1 MHQFLIL
8 GGDSRQ
14 ICLNRLL
21 SQSGAR
27 TLFYYDRP
35 SSPFSL
41 REAMEDSH
49 IILCPVPFTKDG
61 KTIFS
66 ENSLP
71 GLDIQALADCLK
83 NTHIL
88 FGGNIPSSVRERCD
102 SLSIPCHDFMRMEE
116 VAWRNAVA
124 TAEGAVAEAIA
135 LSPVNLYRSRCLVTG
150 YGRCASIL
158 ADRLKG
164 MGAGV
169 TVAGRDAYRLVQAH
183 CLGYDTC
190 LLKELESVIGEFDFI
205 FNTIPSLV
213 LDGALAKQLQENA
226 SVIDIASAPG
236 GVDFQALK
244 RRNIRARLCPGLP
257 GRYSPHSSAIIL
269 YEAVMEHIRD
279 SQTQQEIRRTIW
291 N

>member
-1 MHQFLIL
+1 MQPILIL

-21 SQSGAR
+21 NQTGHK
-27 TLFYYDRP
+27 TLFYYDKLT
-35 SSPFSL
+35 SFSL

-61 KTIFS
+61 STIFS
-66 ENSLP
+66 VNSLP
-71 GLDIQALADCLK
+71 GLEIHDFTAALN
-83 NTHIL
+83 NTHTL
-88 FGGNIPSSVRERCD
+88 FGGNIPTAVRERCG
-102 SLSIPCHDFMRMEE
+102 SLSIPFHDFMRMEE
-116 VAWRNAVA
+116 VAWKNAVA

-135 LSPVNLYRSRCLVTG
+135 LSPLNLYRSRCLVTG
-150 YGRCASIL
+150 WGRCASIL

-169 TVAGRDAYRLVQAH
+169 TVAGRDSSRLVSAR
-183 CLGYDTC
+183 CLGYNTC
-190 LLKELESVIGEFDFI
+190 LLKELEPIMGEFDFI

-213 LDGALAKQLQENA
+213 LDAALAEQVQDNA
-226 SVIDIASAPG
+226 AVIDIASAPG
-236 GVDFQALK
+236 GVDFPALE

-257 GRYSPHSSAIIL
+257 GRYSPLSSARIL

-279 SQTQQEIRRTIW
+279 SQTQ
-291 N
+291 

>member
-71 GLDIQALADCLK
+71 GLEIQALADCLK
-83 NTHIL
+83 TPIYFLEVISLPLSGSAVIL
-88 FGGNIPSSVRERCD
+88 FPFPAMISCGWRRWHGGMPWQPQR
-102 SLSIPCHDFMRMEE
+102 
-116 VAWRNAVA
+116 
-124 TAEGAVAEAIA
+124 
-135 LSPVNLYRSRCLVTG
+135 
-150 YGRCASIL
+150 
-158 ADRLKG
+158 
-164 MGAGV
+164 
-169 TVAGRDAYRLVQAH
+169 
-183 CLGYDTC
+183 
-190 LLKELESVIGEFDFI
+190 
-205 FNTIPSLV
+205 
-213 LDGALAKQLQENA
+213 
-226 SVIDIASAPG
+226 APW
-236 GVDFQALK
+236 Q
-244 RRNIRARLCPGLP
+244 RP
-257 GRYSPHSSAIIL
+257 
-269 YEAVMEHIRD
+269 
-279 SQTQQEIRRTIW
+279 
-291 N
+291 

>member
-8 GGDSRQ
+8 GGDSRH

-71 GLDIQALADCLK
+71 GLEIQALADCLK

-169 TVAGRDAYRLVQAH
+169 TVAGRDASRLVQAH

-190 LLKELESVIGEFDFI
+190 LLKDGV
-205 FNTIPSLV
+205 LV
-213 LDGALAKQLQENA
+213 KQLQENA
-226 SVIDIASAPG
+226 AVIDIASAPG

-279 SQTQQEIRRTIW
+279 SQTQ
-291 N
+291 

>member
-14 ICLNRLL
+14 VCLNRLL
-21 SQSGAR
+21 SQSGAS
-27 TLFYYDRP
+27 TCFYYDRP

-71 GLDIQALADCLK
+71 GLEIQTFTACLK

-88 FGGNIPSSVRERCD
+88 FGGNIPSAVRERCD
-102 SLSIPCHDFMRMEE
+102 LLSIPCHDFMKMED
-116 VAWRNAVA
+116 VAWKNAVA
-124 TAEGAVAEAIA
+124 TAEGAVAKAIS

-150 YGRCASIL
+150 YGRCAAIL

-164 MGAGV
+164 MGARV
-169 TVAGRDAYRLVQAH
+169 TVAGRNASRLVPAH
-183 CLGYDTC
+183 CMGYDTC
-190 LLKELESVIGEFDFI
+190 LLKELGAVIGESDFI

-213 LDGALAKQLQENA
+213 LDAALANQVQENA
-226 SVIDIASAPG
+226 AVIDIASAPG
-236 GVDFQALK
+236 GVDFQALEC
-244 RRNIRARLCPGLP
+244 RNIRARLCPGLP
-257 GRYSPHSSAIIL
+257 GRYSPLSSALIL

-279 SQTQQEIRRTIW
+279 SQTQ
-291 N
+291 

>member
-21 SQSGAR
+21 SQAGAR
-27 TLFYYDRP
+27 TRFYYDRP

-41 REAMEDSH
+41 REAMENSH

-61 KTIFS
+61 KTVYS

-71 GLDIQALADCLK
+71 GLEIHTFTACLK

-88 FGGNIPSSVRERCD
+88 FGGNIPSSVRERCN
-102 SLSIPCHDFMRMEE
+102 SLSIPCHDFMQMED
-116 VAWRNAVA
+116 VAWKNAVA

-135 LSPVNLYRSRCLVTG
+135 LSPRNLCRSRCLVFG

-158 ADRLKG
+158 AARLKG
-164 MGAGV
+164 MGASV
-169 TVAGRDAYRLVQAH
+169 TVAGRDASQLVRAH

-190 LLKELESVIGEFDFI
+190 LLKELETVIGEFDFI

-213 LDGALAKQLQENA
+213 LDAALAKQLQENA
-226 SVIDIASAPG
+226 AVIDIASAPG
-236 GVDFQALK
+236 GVDFQALE
-244 RRNIRARLCPGLP
+244 RLNIRARLCPGLP
-257 GRYSPHSSAIIL
+257 GRYSPLSSAIIL

-279 SQTQQEIRRTIW
+279 SQTQ
-291 N
+291 

>member
-1 MHQFLIL
+1 MHQFLIM

-21 SQSGAR
+21 SQAGAR
-27 TLFYYDRP
+27 TRFYYDRP

-41 REAMEDSH
+41 REAMENSH

-61 KTIFS
+61 KTVYS

-71 GLDIQALADCLK
+71 GLEIHTFTACLK

-102 SLSIPCHDFMRMEE
+102 SLSIPCHDFMQMED
-116 VAWRNAVA
+116 VAWKNAVA

-135 LSPVNLYRSRCLVTG
+135 LSPRNLYRSRCLVFG

-164 MGAGV
+164 MGASV
-169 TVAGRDAYRLVQAH
+169 TVAGRDASQLVRAH
-183 CLGYDTC
+183 CLGYDIC
-190 LLKELESVIGEFDFI
+190 LLKELKTVIGEFDFI

-213 LDGALAKQLQENA
+213 LDAALAKQLQENA
-226 SVIDIASAPG
+226 AVIDIASAPG
-236 GVDFQALK
+236 GVDFQALE
-244 RRNIRARLCPGLP
+244 RLNIRARLCPGLP
-257 GRYSPHSSAIIL
+257 GRYSPLSSAIIL

-279 SQTQQEIRRTIW
+279 SQTQ
-291 N
+291 

>member
-21 SQSGAR
+21 SQAGAR
-27 TLFYYDRP
+27 TRFYYDRP

-41 REAMEDSH
+41 REAMENSH

-61 KTIFS
+61 KTVYS

-71 GLDIQALADCLK
+71 GLEIHTFTACLK

-102 SLSIPCHDFMRMEE
+102 SLSIPCHDFMQMED
-116 VAWRNAVA
+116 VAWKNAVA

-135 LSPVNLYRSRCLVTG
+135 LSPRNLYRSRCLVFG

-164 MGAGV
+164 MGASV
-169 TVAGRDAYRLVQAH
+169 TVAGRDASQLVRAH

-190 LLKELESVIGEFDFI
+190 LLKELETIIGEFDFI

-213 LDGALAKQLQENA
+213 LDAALAKQLQENA
-226 SVIDIASAPG
+226 AVIDIASAPG
-236 GVDFQALK
+236 GVDFQALE
-244 RRNIRARLCPGLP
+244 RLNIRARLCPGLP
-257 GRYSPHSSAIIL
+257 GRYSPPFLCHNSL
-269 YEAVMEHIRD
+269 
-279 SQTQQEIRRTIW
+279 
-291 N
+291 

>member
-71 GLDIQALADCLK
+71 GLEIQALADCLK

-169 TVAGRDAYRLVQAH
+169 TVAGRDA
-183 CLGYDTC
+183 
-190 LLKELESVIGEFDFI
+190 
-205 FNTIPSLV
+205 
-213 LDGALAKQLQENA
+213 
-226 SVIDIASAPG
+226 
-236 GVDFQALK
+236 
-244 RRNIRARLCPGLP
+244 
-257 GRYSPHSSAIIL
+257 
-269 YEAVMEHIRD
+269 
-279 SQTQQEIRRTIW
+279 
-291 N
+291 

>member
-21 SQSGAR
+21 SQAGAR
-27 TLFYYDRP
+27 TRFYYDRP

-41 REAMEDSH
+41 REAMENSH

-61 KTIFS
+61 KTVYS

-71 GLDIQALADCLK
+71 GLEIHTFTACLK

-102 SLSIPCHDFMRMEE
+102 SLSIPCHDFMQMDD
-116 VAWRNAVA
+116 VAWKNAVA

-135 LSPVNLYRSRCLVTG
+135 LSPRNLYRSRCLVFG

-164 MGAGV
+164 MGASV
-169 TVAGRDAYRLVQAH
+169 TVAGRDASQLVRAH
-183 CLGYDTC
+183 CLGYDIC
-190 LLKELESVIGEFDFI
+190 LLKELETVIGEFDFI

-213 LDGALAKQLQENA
+213 LDAALAKQLQENA
-226 SVIDIASAPG
+226 AVIDIASAPG
-236 GVDFQALK
+236 GVDFQALE
-244 RRNIRARLCPGLP
+244 RLNIRARLCPGLP
-257 GRYSPHSSAIIL
+257 GRYSPLSSAIIL
-269 YEAVMEHIRD
+269 YEAVVEHIRD
-279 SQTQQEIRRTIW
+279 SQTQ
-291 N
+291 

>member
-21 SQSGAR
+21 GQTGAR
-27 TLFYYDRP
+27 TRFYYDRP
-35 SSPFSL
+35 SSPFPL

-61 KTIFS
+61 KTIYS

-71 GLDIQALADCLK
+71 GLEIPVFTACLK

-102 SLSIPCHDFMRMEE
+102 SLSIPCHDFMQMED
-116 VAWRNAVA
+116 VAWKNAVA
-124 TAEGAVAEAIA
+124 TAEGAVAEAIS
-135 LSPVNLYRSRCLVTG
+135 LSPGNLYRSRCLVTG

-169 TVAGRDAYRLVQAH
+169 TVAGRDASRLVPAH

-190 LLKELESVIGEFDFI
+190 LLKELEPVIGTFDFI

-213 LDGALAKQLQENA
+213 LDAALSNRLKDNA
-226 SVIDIASAPG
+226 AVIDIASAPG
-236 GVDFQALK
+236 GVDFSALE

-257 GRYSPHSSAIIL
+257 GRYSPLSSALIL

-279 SQTQQEIRRTIW
+279 S
-291 N
+291 